1 MPARRKRS
9 YRGWRDDRQS
19 IHENQ
24 VDAHPEARRLLCKEY
39 GLIVGA
45 RVRQQRGR
53 CDYAGPVGLDNGAI
67 HAGSEA
73 KIVGVDDQSSHR
85 QSLAG
90 KRDTAATMLYDV
102 DSFHGMSRSWAVSS
116 AG

>member
-9 YRGWRDDRQS
+9 YRGWRDDRPS
-19 IHENQ
+19 IDENQ
-24 VDAHPEARRLLCKEY
+24 VDAYAEARSLLCKEY
-39 GLIVGA
+39 RLIVGG
-45 RVRQQRGR
+45 RVRHQRGR
-53 CDYAGPVGLDNGAI
+53 RDDAGSVGLDNGAI
-67 HAGSEA
+67 HPGSQA